1 MSLQKSCWGSQMTS
15 KIILLNG
22 VKSLG
27 KDEAIKHL
35 RSLGYSLVRREAKGK
50 LHELTMAFF
59 CIQPERY
66 WEIYEDR
73 VLKETPLP
81 EFQINLTGDYGDYC
95 YLEEILGY
103 DLQGNAL
110 EDRKEVDK
118 LWELRY
124 KNHPEDAYGTCLNLS
139 IREAMIYI
147 SEVVM
152 KPRFGDNYFGVARAK
167 AIQEGEIAVDS
178 STGFVEELPP
188 LIERLGQE
196 NILLIRVHREGATF
210 EGDSR
215 NYIPD
220 GVITNTVDVNSVYGE
235 LTEYLEEVGEI
246 VEEFLR

>member
-1 MSLQKSCWGSQMTS
+1 MNS
-15 KIILLNG
+15 KIILFNG
-22 VKSLG
+22 VKSVG
-27 KDEAIKHL
+27 KDEAITYL
-35 RSLGYSLVRREAKGK
+35 RSLGYPLVRREAKGK
-50 LHELTMAFF
+50 LHTLTQEFF
-59 CIQPERY
+59 CVDQERY

-81 EFQINLTGDYGDYC
+81 EFQINLTWDYSDYC
-95 YLEEILGY
+95 YLEELLGY
-103 DLQGNAL
+103 DLQGSDL
-110 EDRKEVDK
+110 EDRNEVDK

-124 KNHPEDAYGTCLNLS
+124 KNHPEDASGTCLNLS

-152 KPRFGDNYFGVARAK
+152 KPRFGENYFGVARAK

-178 STGFVEELPP
+178 STGFEEELPP

-215 NYIPD
+215 SYIPD

-235 LTEYLEEVGEI
+235 LTDYLGEVEKVVSKFIGE
-246 VEEFLR
+246 FK

>member
-1 MSLQKSCWGSQMTS
+1 MS

-27 KDEAIKHL
+27 KDEAITYL
-35 RSLGYSLVRREAKGK
+35 RSLGYPLVRREAKGK
-50 LHELTMAFF
+50 LHTLVQEFF
-59 CIQPERY
+59 CVSPERY
-66 WEIYEDR
+66 WEVYEDR
-73 VLKETPLP
+73 ELKESPLP
-81 EFQINLTGDYGDYC
+81 EFHIHLDFDEHY
-95 YLEEILGY
+95 YLEEMLGY
-103 DLQGNAL
+103 NLTDEWEDGHPRLLGNTSGSL
-110 EDRKEVDK
+110 CEV
-118 LWELRY
+118 
-124 KNHPEDAYGTCLNLS
+124 NLS

-147 SEVVM
+147 SEVIM
-152 KPRFGDNYFGVARAK
+152 KPRMGSGYFGVARAK

-220 GVITNTVDVNSVYGE
+220 GVISNTVDVNSVYGE
-235 LTEYLEEVGEI
+235 LTEYLEEVEKI
-246 VEEFLR
+246 VEGFLNETY

>member
-1 MSLQKSCWGSQMTS
+1 MTS

-27 KDEAIKHL
+27 KDEAIHHL
-35 RSLGYSLVRREAKGK
+35 RSLGYPLVRREAKGK

-73 VLKETPLP
+73 VLKETSLK
-81 EFQINLTGDYGDYC
+81 EF
-95 YLEEILGY
+95 EII
-103 DLQGNAL
+103 L
-110 EDRKEVDK
+110 EDYEIKVMERSFGEVHIDRFQEH
-118 LWELRY
+118 LPHLTVCW
-124 KNHPEDAYGTCLNLS
+124 LS
-139 IREAMIYI
+139 IRQAMIYI
-147 SEVVM
+147 SEIIC
-152 KPRFGDNYFGVARAK
+152 KPRFSNNYFGVARAK

-196 NILLIRVHREGATF
+196 NILLIRVHRAGTTF

-215 NYIPD
+215 SYIPD
-220 GVITNTVDVNSVYGE
+220 GIITNTVDVNSVYGY
-235 LTEYLEEVGEI
+235 LDEYLEEVEKI
-246 VEEFLR
+246 VEKFLR

>member
-1 MSLQKSCWGSQMTS
+1 MSQA
-15 KIILLNG
+15 KIILYNSPKG
-22 VKSLG
+22 CG
-27 KDEAIKHL
+27 KDASIHHL
-35 RSLGYSLVRREAKGK
+35 RSLGYPLVRREAKGK

-81 EFQINLTGDYGDYC
+81 EFRLNGMQ
-95 YLEEILGY
+95 E
-103 DLQGNAL
+103 
-110 EDRKEVDK
+110 
-118 LWELRY
+118 ELRVLRQLVGATFDIFDEVRLPHITI
-124 KNHPEDAYGTCLNLS
+124 NRDVNFVNLS

-147 SEVVM
+147 SEIIM
-152 KPRFGDNYFGVARAK
+152 KPRFGANFFGVARAK
-167 AIQEGEIAVDS
+167 AIVDGEIAVDS
-178 STGFVEELPP
+178 STGFIEELPP

-220 GVITNTVDVNSVYGE
+220 GVIDNTVDVDSVYGY
-235 LTEYLEEVGEI
+235 LDEYLEHVEKI
-246 VEEFLR
+246 VDKFLNK

>member
-1 MSLQKSCWGSQMTS
+1 MSQS

-22 VKSLG
+22 VKSTG
-27 KDEAIKHL
+27 KDSAIHHL
-35 RSLGYSLVRREAKGK
+35 RSLGYPLVRREAKGK

-73 VLKETPLP
+73 VLKETL
-81 EFQINLTGDYGDYC
+81 
-95 YLEEILGY
+95 LEEFRISIDYMDGV
-103 DLQGNAL
+103 AL
-110 EDRKEVDK
+110 ERFINSSLLDREGVLGRDTFIDSKYRYNVK
-118 LWELRY
+118 LSL
-124 KNHPEDAYGTCLNLS
+124 
-139 IREAMIYI
+139 REAMIYI
-147 SEVVM
+147 SEVIC

-167 AIQEGEIAVDS
+167 AIVDGETAVDS
-178 STGFVEELPP
+178 STGFVSELPP

-220 GVITNTVDVNSVYGE
+220 GVIDNTVDVQSVYGY
-235 LTEYLEEVGEI
+235 LDEYLEHVEKI
-246 VEEFLR
+246 VDKFLNK

>member
-1 MSLQKSCWGSQMTS
+1 MS
-15 KIILLNG
+15 KIILFNG

-27 KDEAIKHL
+27 KDEAITYL
-35 RSLGYSLVRREAKGK
+35 RSLGYPLVRREAKGK
-50 LHELTMAFF
+50 LHTLVQEFF
-59 CIQPERY
+59 CVSPERY

-73 VLKETPLP
+73 ELKEKPLP
-81 EFQINLTGDYGDYC
+81 EFKTF
-95 YLEEILGY
+95 LESIEYHKLSLISDTKGMLI
-103 DLQGNAL
+103 DIHHPT
-110 EDRKEVDK
+110 RIEV
-118 LWELRY
+118 
-124 KNHPEDAYGTCLNLS
+124 NLS
-139 IREAMIYI
+139 IRVAMIYI
-147 SEVVM
+147 SEIIM

-220 GVITNTVDVNSVYGE
+220 GVITNTVDVNSIYGE
-235 LTEYLEEVGEI
+235 LTEYLEEVEVI
-246 VEEFLR
+246 VEKFLDDTDKN

>member
-1 MSLQKSCWGSQMTS
+1 MS

-27 KDEAIKHL
+27 KDEAITYL
-35 RSLGYSLVRREAKGK
+35 RSLGYPLVRREAKGK
-50 LHELTMAFF
+50 LHTLVQEFF
-59 CIQPERY
+59 CVDQERY

-73 VLKETPLP
+73 ELKEKPLP
-81 EFQINLTGDYGDYC
+81 DFNICLTGNYEEYC

-103 DLQGNAL
+103 SLQGDHL
-110 EDRKEVDK
+110 EDKDQYEK
-118 LWELRY
+118 NWQLRY
-124 KNHPEDAYGTCLNLS
+124 QDHPKDAYGTCLNLS
-139 IREAMIYI
+139 VREAMIYI
-147 SEVVM
+147 SEVLC
-152 KPRFGDNYFGVARAK
+152 KSRFGENYFGVARAK
-167 AIQEGEIAVDS
+167 AIQEGVIAVDS

-215 NYIPD
+215 SYIPD
-220 GVITNTVDVNSVYGE
+220 GVITNTVDVNSVYGF
-235 LTEYLEEVGEI
+235 LPEYLEEVGRH